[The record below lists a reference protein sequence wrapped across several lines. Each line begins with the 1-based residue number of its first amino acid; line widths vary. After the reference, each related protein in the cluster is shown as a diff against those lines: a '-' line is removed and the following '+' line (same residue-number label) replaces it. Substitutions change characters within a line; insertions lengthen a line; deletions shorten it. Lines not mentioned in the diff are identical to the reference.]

1 MVICAYVDLGMI
13 AVLGA
18 LVEFIPI
25 AVDGVLDV
33 LPFLGLLALV
43 VGLEEVAAVPLVSIT
58 VLPPYHAD
66 PFPVGRVTTILLKY
80 QSRSKPAGEIRDNLR
95 V

>member
-1 MVICAYVDLGMI
+1 MISAHVDLGMI
-13 AVLGA
+13 AVPGA
-18 LVEFIPI
+18 LVKLVPI

-43 VGLEEVAAVPLVSIT
+43 VGLEEVAAVPLVGVA

-66 PFPVGRVTTILLKY
+66 PFPVRRVTGVLLKY
-80 QSRSKPAGEIRDNLR
+80 QSCSQSVGEVRNNLR